1 MTKAI
6 ARWAG
11 TIGLAAVL
19 AVGCAGQGDDAD
31 SSSGGDEGFAERS
44 AEAAMDVEPGDV
56 GTEAAD
62 EAPAPGAVD
71 AGVAE
76 EASAADGGGGPG
88 GDTALAALDVLGAQR
103 DVVRTGT
110 MEVTVDEVEGAA
122 DAVRALATEA
132 DGFVADEQVR
142 AADGTVDITI
152 RVPADAFEDVRAGV
166 AELGDVTEQDVQA
179 QDVTA
184 EMVDVESRITSLRA
198 SVERVR
204 GLLDEAG
211 DVAQLALV
219 EGELASRETE
229 LEALLGQQRVL
240 ADQVALAT
248 LSVHL
253 GEDPPP
259 TPSEDAAGFTDGLHR
274 GWVVLVEG
282 GRFAMAVTG
291 FLLPLALPGVPAA
304 VAARWWWLRRRPQA
318 ATVTPPRP

>member
-1 MTKAI
+1 MTTAM

-19 AVGCAGQGDDAD
+19 AVGCTGQDDDAD
-31 SSSGGDEGFAERS
+31 SSAGGVAADHDGSGEMAPEAAPQDAGAEATDEAA
-44 AEAAMDVEPGDV
+44 AEAAAGD
-56 GTEAAD
+56 GTGGAA
-62 EAPAPGAVD
+62 E
-71 AGVAE
+71 
-76 EASAADGGGGPG
+76 
-88 GDTALAALDVLGAQR
+88 LAALEVVGAER

-110 MEVTVDEVEGAA
+110 MQVTVDEIETAA
-122 DAVRALATEA
+122 NEVRALATEA

-142 AADGTVDITI
+142 AVDDTVDVTV

-198 SVERVR
+198 SVDRVR
-204 GLLDEAG
+204 GLLGEAG

-248 LSVHL
+248 LTVHL

-259 TPSEDAAGFTDGLHR
+259 APSEDAAGFSDGLRR

-282 GRFAMAVTG
+282 GRFALAVAG
-291 FLLPLALPGVPAA
+291 FLLPLAVPGVPAA
-304 VAARWWWLRRRPQA
+304 VAVRWWWLRRRPE
-318 ATVTPPRP
+318 ATLTPPRP

>member
-1 MTKAI
+1 MTNAM

-19 AVGCAGQGDDAD
+19 AVGCAGQSDDAD
-31 SSSGGDEGFAERS
+31 SSADGEAGYDDRSER
-44 AEAAMDVEPGDV
+44 
-56 GTEAAD
+56 
-62 EAPAPGAVD
+62 APAPGAVD
-71 AGVAE
+71 AE
-76 EASAADGGGGPG
+76 AADEAAAGAGGAGGE
-88 GDTALAALDVLGAQR
+88 TALADLDVVGADR

-110 MEVTVDEVEGAA
+110 MQVTVDEAEGAA
-122 DAVRALATEA
+122 DEVRALATEA
-132 DGFVADEQVR
+132 GGFVADEQVR
-142 AADGTVDITI
+142 AVDDTVDITV
-152 RVPADAFEDVRAGV
+152 RVPADAFEDVRVGV
-166 AELGDVTEQDVQA
+166 SELGDVTEQDVQA

-184 EMVDVESRITSLRA
+184 DMVDLESRITSLRA

-229 LEALLGQQRVL
+229 LEALLGRQRVL

-248 LSVHL
+248 LTVHL

-259 TPSEDAAGFTDGLHR
+259 TPSEDAAGFTDGLDR
-274 GWVVLVEG
+274 GWVVLVES

-304 VAARWWWLRRRPQA
+304 LALRWWWLRRRPQA
-318 ATVTPPRP
+318 ATITPPRP

>member
-1 MTKAI
+1 MTTAM

-19 AVGCAGQGDDAD
+19 AVGCAGKGDDAD
-31 SSSGGDEGFAERS
+31 SSAAEDTGDDDRS
-44 AEAAMDVEPGDV
+44 EEMAPEAAPQDAGAGATAEA
-56 GTEAAD
+56 AAD
-62 EAPAPGAVD
+62 EAA
-71 AGVAE
+71 
-76 EASAADGGGGPG
+76 GGGTGP
-88 GDTALAALDVLGAQR
+88 DPALTAVEVVGAGR

-110 MEVTVDEVEGAA
+110 MQVTVDEVEGAA
-122 DAVRALATEA
+122 AEVRALATEA

-142 AADGTVDITI
+142 AVDDTVDVTV

-184 EMVDVESRITSLRA
+184 EMVDLGSRITSLRA

-240 ADQVALAT
+240 DDQVALAT
-248 LSVHL
+248 LTVHL
-253 GEDPPP
+253 DEDPPP
-259 TPSEDAAGFTDGLHR
+259 APSEDAAGFTDGLRR

-282 GRFAMAVTG
+282 GRFAMTVAG
-291 FLLPLALPGVPAA
+291 FLLPLAVPGVPAA
-304 VAARWWWLRRRPQA
+304 VAVRWWWLRRRPEP
-318 ATVTPPRP
+318 ATLTPPRP

>member
-1 MTKAI
+1 MTTAM

-19 AVGCAGQGDDAD
+19 AVGCTGRDDDAD
-31 SSSGGDEGFAERS
+31 SSPAG
-44 AEAAMDVEPGDV
+44 V
-56 GTEAAD
+56 AAD
-62 EAPAPGAVD
+62 EEGSGEMAPEAAPQDAD
-71 AGVAE
+71 AGATAE
-76 EASAADGGGGPG
+76 ATGGEAAGGGTGT
-88 GDTALAALDVLGAQR
+88 DTALAALEVVGAER

-110 MEVTVDEVEGAA
+110 MQVTVDEIEGAA
-122 DAVRALATEA
+122 DEVRTLATEA

-142 AADGTVDITI
+142 AVDDTVDITL

-166 AELGDVTEQDVQA
+166 ADLGDVTEQDVQA

-184 EMVDVESRITSLRA
+184 EMVDVESRVASLRA

-248 LSVHL
+248 LTVHL

-259 TPSEDAAGFTDGLHR
+259 APSEDAAGFIDGLRR

-282 GRFAMAVTG
+282 GRFALAVAG
-291 FLLPLALPGVPAA
+291 FVLPLAVPGVPAA
-304 VAARWWWLRRRPQA
+304 LAVRWWWLRRRPEP
-318 ATVTPPRP
+318 ATLTPPRP